1 MTLTKQHQEFNYYC
15 LDRLKPLTEEL
26 RLTYNDG
33 FVIRKV
39 LYKIGLRANIKHQEC
54 FILYTESDQD
64 LSEFIYIGAE
74 EFYENQRRFFTEILT
89 LEEVREII
97 KKLSTINIF
106 EFTSLLEFT
115 NIYEEFQLFIENNW
129 EVLQMDNLIEL

>member
-1 MTLTKQHQEFNYYC
+1 MTLTKQYREFNYYC

-26 RLTYNDG
+26 RVTYNDG
-33 FVIRKV
+33 SIIRKI

-54 FILYTESDQD
+54 FILYTESDAD
-64 LSEFIYIGAE
+64 LDEFVYIDAN

-89 LEEVREII
+89 VEEVRERI
-97 KKLSTINIF
+97 KTLSTINIF

-115 NIYEEFQLFIENNW
+115 NIYEEFKSFIETNW
-129 EVLQMDNLIEL
+129 DILEMDNLIEL

>member
-1 MTLTKQHQEFNYYC
+1 MILTKQHQEFNYYC

-26 RLTYNDG
+26 RVTYNDG
-33 FVIRKV
+33 SVIRKV
-39 LYKIGLRANIKHQEC
+39 LYKIGLRADIKHQEC

-64 LSEFIYIGAE
+64 LDEFIYIGAE
-74 EFYENQRRFFTEILT
+74 EFYENQRRFFTDILSV
-89 LEEVREII
+89 EEVREII

-129 EVLQMDNLIEL
+129 EVLDMDNLIEL

>member
-1 MTLTKQHQEFNYYC
+1 MTLTKQYREFNYYC

-26 RLTYNDG
+26 RVTYNDG
-33 FVIRKV
+33 SIIRKI

-54 FILYTESDQD
+54 FILYTESDAD
-64 LSEFIYIGAE
+64 LDEFVYIDAN

-89 LEEVREII
+89 VEEVKERI
-97 KKLSTINIF
+97 KTLSNINIF

-115 NIYEEFQLFIENNW
+115 NIYEEFKSFIETNW
-129 EVLQMDNLIEL
+129 DILEMDNLIEL